1 MDSILSDSI
10 INQSTTCATS
20 NALKGTRFDDD
31 PYRSRRYC
39 KWKVITDNKEQRW
52 LARLISLLDVWEV
65 KSSTN

>member
-20 NALKGTRFDDD
+20 NALKGTRFEDS
-31 PYRSRRYC
+31 YRSKRYC

-52 LARLISLLDVWEV
+52 LARLIFLLDVWEV
-65 KSSTN
+65 KSFTN